1 MIHATGNPG
10 KCRVGLRATGFES
23 PPWRRLTT
31 PRHDPILRPS
41 NLAGG
46 GSVMPEYLYEALDK
60 GGKQVRGIIE
70 AANEEVI
77 VEKLRGMGYYPLKV
91 LLHKKSAANADLSE
105 LPILK
110 QFFHRITSKHL
121 MTFTRQLATLIDA
134 GLPIIR
140 SLNIL
145 KEQVESAIF
154 RDKIDDMIKTI
165 EGGGSLSEAFSRHP
179 KVFDNLY
186 CNMVR
191 AGEIGGVLE
200 AVLNKIAEFLEKN
213 QALKGKIKSAMMYPI
228 VVSTLAIGIVSFI
241 LITIIPKFQDI
252 FTQLG
257 AELPWLTLM
266 LVKASEILMTKSPWV
281 ILGIVVIYLIYDQIN
296 KQKPGKFVFDTL
308 KLKIVVFG
316 PLLKKIAIVRFAGT
330 LATLIHSGVPILQ
343 ALDIVRDTSGNEV
356 IARAMEKV
364 YNSVKD
370 GDTIHE
376 PLAKCPVF
384 PPLVVHMV
392 AVGEETGAID
402 QMLNKVAEA
411 YEREVDDTVNA
422 LTSILE
428 PVLIVFLGVIV
439 GVIVVA
445 LYLPLFSIP
454 KLVGK

>member
-1 MIHATGNPG
+1 
-10 KCRVGLRATGFES
+10 
-23 PPWRRLTT
+23 
-31 PRHDPILRPS
+31 
-41 NLAGG
+41 
-46 GSVMPEYLYEALDK
+46 MPEYVYEALDK
-60 GGKQVRGIIE
+60 GGKQVRGVIE

-91 LLHKKSAANADLSE
+91 LQNKKSAANADLFA
-105 LPILK
+105 LPGLRII
-110 QFFHRITSKHL
+110 FHRITSKHL

-145 KEQVESAIF
+145 HDQVESAIF
-154 RDKIDDMIKTI
+154 KEKIEDIIKTI
-165 EGGGSLSEAFSRHP
+165 EGGGSLSEAFGRHP

-186 CNMVR
+186 VNMVR

-200 AVLNKIAEFLEKN
+200 SVLNKIAEFLEKA
-213 QALKGKIKSAMMYPI
+213 QALKGKVKSAMMYPL
-228 VVSTLAIGIVSFI
+228 VVSLLAVGIVSFI
-241 LITIIPKFQDI
+241 LITIIPKFEDI
-252 FTQLG
+252 FKQLG
-257 AELPWLTLM
+257 AELPWLTQQLINM
-266 LVKASEILMTKSPWV
+266 SNILLYKSYYVIIALVLVYFVFSK
-281 ILGIVVIYLIYDQIN
+281 IN
-296 KQKPGKFVFDTL
+296 KTREGKHTFDKI
-308 KLKIVVFG
+308 KLKIPVFG

-356 IARAMEKV
+356 ISRAMEKV

-376 PLAKCPVF
+376 PLARCPVF
-384 PPLVVHMV
+384 PPLVIHMV

-402 QMLNKVAEA
+402 QMLIKVAEA

-428 PVLIVFLGVIV
+428 PILIVFLGAIV